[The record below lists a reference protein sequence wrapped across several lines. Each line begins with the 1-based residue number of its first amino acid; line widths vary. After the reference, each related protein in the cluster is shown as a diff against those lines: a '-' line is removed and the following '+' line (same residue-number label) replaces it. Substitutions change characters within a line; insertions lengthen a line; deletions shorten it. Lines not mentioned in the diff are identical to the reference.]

1 MHKRLKIAAI
11 AGILFLLI
19 SHWTFAFEL
28 QLTELH
34 QRNEV
39 VSRWINIFI
48 DLALLSL
55 FIIFIWGFK
64 ILGQRYQN
72 NLLKTG
78 SYVLIVAGI
87 LLFGIEEIIEDGL
100 IPLFPIFGFIPTSIP
115 IHFAH
120 ETVFIGADSIAM
132 IIEALALILFGIG
145 LLKLKRELGMIT
157 TFTGIIAI
165 ISGSIGLPITIPLVF
180 GNSEFFVNPTNYLSN
195 LLEGIVFFFLLPTGL
210 LPLSPILWIIILF
223 KAAKKLGATTTN

>member
-1 MHKRLKIAAI
+1 MSKKLKVAAI

-28 QLTELH
+28 QLIEFY

-39 VSRWINIFI
+39 ASTWINIFI
-48 DLALLSL
+48 DLGLLSL

-72 NLLKTG
+72 NLLKIG
-78 SYVLIVAGI
+78 SYLLIVSAI

-100 IPLFPIFGFIPTSIP
+100 SSIFPVFGFIPTSIP

-132 IIEALALILFGIG
+132 IIEILALIPFGIG
-145 LLKLKRELGMIT
+145 LLKLKKDFGLIT

-165 ISGSIGLPITIPLVF
+165 ISASIGLPFIIPIVI
-180 GNSEFFVNPTNYLSN
+180 GSSEFFVNLPNYLN
-195 LLEGIVFFFLLPTGL
+195 NPFGILSLFLLPSGL

-223 KAAKKLGATTTN
+223 KAAKKLRATTTN